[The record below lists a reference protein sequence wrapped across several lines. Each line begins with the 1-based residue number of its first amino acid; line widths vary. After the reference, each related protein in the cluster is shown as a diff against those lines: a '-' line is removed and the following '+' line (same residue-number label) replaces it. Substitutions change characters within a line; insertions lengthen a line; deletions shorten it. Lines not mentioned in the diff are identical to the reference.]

1 MLALKLEMSRR
12 LRPGYPEF
20 GLDRLRERILMNISK
35 HHEIR
40 VVGVC
45 GSIRPGSFTRM
56 ALMQALAGAAENG
69 ATTRLIDLRDYQL
82 PFVTTT
88 DGPEQQSTDVMR
100 LRTEMKA
107 ADGIILA
114 TPEYHGSFSGV
125 LKNTIDLMGFDEF
138 EGKMVGLLG
147 VSGGRMGASDA
158 LNTLRS
164 VGRAL
169 HAWVLPQQVSIAE
182 AWSLFDSEGHINDE
196 RLRHRLHDTGA
207 QVARFA
213 RVHKTA
219 KAEEFVEL
227 WQKAPENP
235 GGDAR

>member
-1 MLALKLEMSRR
+1 MNTSK
-12 LRPGYPEF
+12 PE
-20 GLDRLRERILMNISK
+20 DIC
-35 HHEIR
+35 
-40 VVGVC
+40 VVGIC
-45 GSIRPGSFTRM
+45 GSLRLGSFTRM
-56 ALMQALAGAAENG
+56 ALAETLAGAAANG
-69 ATTRLIDLRDYQL
+69 AVTRLIDLREYRL

-88 DGPEQQSTDVMR
+88 DGPEQQSADVLR
-100 LRTEMKA
+100 LRAETRS

-125 LKNTIDLMGFDEF
+125 LKNAIDLMGFEEF
-138 EGKMVGLLG
+138 EGKMVGLVG
-147 VSGGRMGASDA
+147 VSGGRMGAFDA

-169 HAWVLPQQVSIAE
+169 HAWVLPQQVSIPE
-182 AWSLFDSEGHINDE
+182 AWSVFDSSGQINDTQLGR
-196 RLRHRLHDTGA
+196 RLRDTGA

-213 RVHKTA
+213 RVHKRAT
-219 KAEEFVEL
+219 AEEFVQL